1 MRLFL
6 TVIAVIFQC
15 IALPFSQG
23 QPCSNQGGSSDLDVE
38 AQKIKMDVSP
48 SHCSLIITDSDVD
61 IHDGPW
67 DLRVQT
73 GGTLQYGQLDL
84 YMANYST
91 VRMIQHDAWADNHWP
106 ILYDLGQSRPEIWA
120 TCRGYGGSPQPTF
133 QWFINDDS
141 QKINPGD
148 YTTGPIRSVTD
159 SYGSYVEESITFS
172 PSYEKLCEE
181 YNLGGVCN
189 PYAFIFDLICKTNQD
204 SFYVE
209 ENKANSSKA
218 VVVVLLGGV

>member
-67 DLRVQT
+67 DLRVST
-73 GGTLQYGQLDL
+73 DRATRPVHGQLF
-84 YMANYST
+84 NS
-91 VRMIQHDAWADNHWP
+91 Q
-106 ILYDLGQSRPEIWA
+106 
-120 TCRGYGGSPQPTF
+120 
-133 QWFINDDS
+133 DDS
-141 QKINPGD
+141 A
-148 YTTGPIRSVTD
+148 R
-159 SYGSYVEESITFS
+159 
-172 PSYEKLCEE
+172 C
-181 YNLGGVCN
+181 LG
-189 PYAFIFDLICKTNQD
+189 
-204 SFYVE
+204 
-209 ENKANSSKA
+209 
-218 VVVVLLGGV
+218 